1 MAENDYRFQNKA
13 LKIHLTVI
21 TACAFFIAFTPL
33 YTIHV
38 TNPNKHGEATQ
49 DISEYAMYCYV
60 FRATIPHTDCT
71 TGTSLSACY
80 NILDKINRQEC
91 DTNKLIV
98 GSENL
103 EEYSVYTA
111 VAALIVIVCILLGF
125 LSLLFVAAPS
135 TRKNDF
141 HKVAA
146 FFHFLAAIAALV
158 LADTVISTV
167 QETNMEY
174 TTGIGQV
181 PITGPALYIIC
192 ILPLIELIIDNF
204 HPELI

>member
-1 MAENDYRFQNKA
+1 MN
-13 LKIHLTVI
+13 
-21 TACAFFIAFTPL
+21 
-33 YTIHV
+33 
-38 TNPNKHGEATQ
+38 
-49 DISEYAMYCYV
+49 CYV
-60 FRATIPHTDCT
+60 FRATIPNTDCHT
-71 TGTSLSACY
+71 TPSFSACY
-80 NILDKINRQEC
+80 NILDAINRQEC
-91 DTNKLIV
+91 DKNKLVV

-103 EEYSVYTA
+103 EEYSVYTT
-111 VAALIVIVCILLGF
+111 VSALLIIVCTLLGF
-125 LSLLFVAAPS
+125 LSLLCVAAPS

-141 HKVAA
+141 HKIAS

-181 PITGPALYIIC
+181 PITGTALYIIC
-192 ILPLIELIIDNF
+192 ILPLVELVIDNF